1 MQTLNAVVTLKALV
15 TDYKNYI
22 YPNHTTKKI
31 FPASYISSMTLKYYR
46 WLPMGCTELLLPLPC
61 VFGMTP
67 TYYILKYFEVVLNAL
82 HRTVVTLPY
91 I

>member
-22 YPNHTTKKI
+22 YPNHTTKNF

-46 WLPMGCTELLLPLPC
+46 WLPMGYPELLLPLPC
-61 VFGMTP
+61 ALCLWHDSD
-67 TYYILKYFEVVLNAL
+67 ILSTEIF
-82 HRTVVTLPY
+82 
-91 I
+91 